1 MGPRHSLV
9 IVGGSLLAWHGL
21 RQTTEDV
28 DSVRH
33 LGAELRT
40 AVASVAS
47 DHGLSP
53 TWLNANAASF
63 IPATFD
69 PGECEVFLYHP
80 RLLVL
85 GAPLRDVF
93 VMRIYRGSPNGLD
106 DMVAMWPRT

>member
-69 PGECEVFLYHP
+69 AGECEVFLYHP